1 MASEVQVAET
11 TQTVEE
17 RLAAL
22 EQAVA
27 DLGGQVGEMTEETI
41 TPAELSVLP
50 GLEVLQP
57 IPIVIEE
64 GADDVIARWI
74 EPGLTGIGG
83 SEGEAI
89 DSLAAVI
96 VDVWTDLRSGDVLR
110 AGNAGRIL
118 AVIENYA
125 APTP

>member
-22 EQAVA
+22 ERAVT
-27 DLGGQVGEMTEETI
+27 DLGGQVDEMTEETI
-41 TPAELSVLP
+41 TPAEMSVLP
-50 GLEVLQP
+50 GLKVLQP

-64 GADDVIARWI
+64 GAEDVIARWI

-89 DSLAAVI
+89 DSLASVI
-96 VDVWTDLRSGDVLR
+96 VDVWKDLRSGDMAN

-125 APTP
+125 APAP

>member
-1 MASEVQVAET
+1 MAPEVQVAET
-11 TQTVEE
+11 TQTVEQ

-22 EQAVA
+22 ERAVT
-27 DLGGQVGEMTEETI
+27 DLGGQVDEMTEETI
-41 TPAELSVLP
+41 TPAEMSVLP
-50 GLEVLQP
+50 GLKVLQP

-64 GADDVIARWI
+64 GAEDVIARWI

-83 SEGEAI
+83 SKGEAI
-89 DSLAAVI
+89 DSLASVI
-96 VDVWTDLRSGDVLR
+96 VDVWKDLRSGDMAN

-125 APTP
+125 APAP